1 MWYVSLDGMCAL
13 CAHAVCVVMCVYW
26 VGVQDVVCQRK
37 DPPGAIERHE
47 SLSLSTTQLAAA
59 LFLHDTLFSDVGR
72 ISALPCVR
80 DGEKIESDVG

>member
-1 MWYVSLDGMCAL
+1 MSLDGMCAL

-47 SLSLSTTQLAAA
+47 TLSLSTTQLAAA
-59 LFLHDTLFSDVGR
+59 LFLQDTLFSDVGG
-72 ISALPCVR
+72 ISVLPCVR